1 MIDSKNMAL
10 KIGEKLVESG
20 IPFVTGLTTDE
31 YEPLPVGIT
40 EAAELR
46 CVIDDETLK
55 ALLSLNP
62 SNNYTLSYTT
72 ETNIPNRKN
81 KRKRIQKKWNKKYG
95 FKFKT
100 VRMDGMKMRSITDGD
115 ICTFEAIKTNQ

>member
-1 MIDSKNMAL
+1 MQNEATLSATVKMN
-10 KIGEKLVESG
+10 
-20 IPFVTGLTTDE
+20 
-31 YEPLPVGIT
+31 T
-40 EAAELR
+40 E
-46 CVIDDETLK
+46 VLK
-55 ALLSLNP
+55 ALKSLNP

-95 FKFKT
+95 FKLKT

-115 ICTFEAIKTNQ
+115 VCEFEAVKEI